1 MTRVQFLNALYQRLE
16 GMSKAEAEEYLTYYA
31 EMLADRMEEGMSEE
45 EAVASMEDTETIARR
60 ILQERATGAASVPPA
75 YPDLPPR
82 EPMAAPAG
90 KARGS
95 RDRRPLIR
103 AAAWVLAVAVAA
115 AVLWQRFGAGR
126 VEGSP
131 VGQDTATAVEE
142 AIVSDSGIYIGP
154 EGIRVGDAVYVGPEG
169 IILGDVNLAE
179 ATETWDAGE
188 NWSGAM
194 ADYAYQ
200 GDALEW
206 AAGDVG
212 RVGIDWAA
220 GQVRLESWD
229 GDTVRAVEQST
240 DALTGETAFSC
251 ALTGE
256 DLTIRYQAGQWSR
269 VRSAKLLTVLL
280 PSGWAGT
287 VSIHTSAADVTAEK
301 MAVEEINVST
311 ESGGVVL
318 SGLTASDLTADTT
331 SGDIVL
337 SGCDGGR
344 LRLDSV
350 SGDMLVGE
358 SLMEE
363 EAQVESVSGDILLSG
378 VDAGQVE
385 VHTVSGEVTWAGALD
400 RGFTLRFDSTSGT
413 LDSGD
418 LALVRSGD
426 TYVYEG
432 GGCEIRVTSVSGDLR
447 LSAQ

>member
-95 RDRRPLIR
+95 RDKRPLIR
-103 AAAWVLAVAVAA
+103 AGRLGAGGGSGGGGSVAA
-115 AVLWQRFGAGR
+115 VWRRR

-212 RVGIDWAA
+212 RVSIDWAA

-269 VRSAKLLTVLL
+269 VRSVKLLTVLL

-287 VSIHTSAADVTAEK
+287 
-301 MAVEEINVST
+301 
-311 ESGGVVL
+311 
-318 SGLTASDLTADTT
+318 
-331 SGDIVL
+331 
-337 SGCDGGR
+337 
-344 LRLDSV
+344 
-350 SGDMLVGE
+350 GE
-358 SLMEE
+358 HPHIC
-363 EAQVESVSGDILLSG
+363 G
-378 VDAGQVE
+378 
-385 VHTVSGEVTWAGALD
+385 
-400 RGFTLRFDSTSGT
+400 
-413 LDSGD
+413 
-418 LALVRSGD
+418 
-426 TYVYEG
+426 
-432 GGCEIRVTSVSGDLR
+432 
-447 LSAQ
+447 